1 MFKEFQKFISRGNVV
16 DLAVA
21 VIVGAA
27 FSTIVNSFIT
37 DIVTPM
43 LLQPVMNSLDITE
56 LEKVAWHGI
65 KYGKFIAAI
74 INFFVTAFIVFLMV
88 RGMNKVK
95 ELKEK
100 LEKEEDQKKEETK
113 TVLTTDQKLL
123 EEIRDLL
130 KAQQSSKN
138 Q

>member
-95 ELKEK
+95 ELKDK
-100 LEKEEDQKKEETK
+100 IDSEEKKEEAK
-113 TVLTTDQKLL
+113 VSLTMDQKLL

-130 KAQQSSKN
+130 KAQQSQKN

>member
-27 FSTIVNSFIT
+27 FSAIVNSFIT

-88 RGMNKVK
+88 RAMNKVK
-95 ELKEK
+95 ELKDKIEH
-100 LEKEEDQKKEETK
+100 EEKKEEAK
-113 TVLTTDQKLL
+113 TSLTMDQKLL

-130 KAQQSSKN
+130 KAQQSQKN